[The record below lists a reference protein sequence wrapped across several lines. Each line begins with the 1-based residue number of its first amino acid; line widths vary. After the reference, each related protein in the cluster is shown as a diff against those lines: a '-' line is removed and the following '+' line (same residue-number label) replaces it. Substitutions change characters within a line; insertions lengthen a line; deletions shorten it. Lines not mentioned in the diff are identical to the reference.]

1 MSNIDKVIDY
11 AVSFSKK
18 ARDIDPKLAFA
29 IAKSDH
35 EDGTTS
41 LYLFGKGEGSDL
53 TAIKMA
59 EDSIPKLGVNIISIK
74 KTTYDSPIMEDD
86 VIFNYEV
93 EVVMDNTVVPE
104 GYKLSELG
112 EKIAGGGDEGTV
124 RSTPTGNKVVGSKYS
139 VTYYDYE
146 PEMVKENAEPQP
158 IVDKLVELLKGN
170 EHSIVQM
177 SNSNT
182 TKDNVSIKT
191 IHVYFDLETDDNGI
205 ILDSGASKVSDVA
218 ATILNDSHEVMSL
231 SYTIYRDRIQGIPN
245 HDTAYNVDLEAI
257 VSNDDSHTYVNKLSK
272 LHNRGGVT
280 DSGVQYTY
288 TEYDTESYGEPTKGD
303 DKPVKEDYEQFDV
316 PVSDTATVTPEPKPD
331 TTYKIADSMVVH
343 ISDTDTVTFTG
354 DEVSSIFYAN
364 GSVILT
370 SVSELALQHL
380 AKDQLVEL
388 FTTGAGE
395 SGVVNTGYIS
405 EIKTGENVTVITLV
419 DELPDSDKETS
430 PIESYAKGEPG
441 VEGKPVHLS
450 SEGTIQGKTIQLGNT
465 SISFGD
471 KTARITADKIIL
483 EGVTIVQEPHNGAD
497 NNSKDMSGTH
507 TLGELFEGLESK

>member
-41 LYLFGKGEGSDL
+41 LYLFGNGEGSDL

-74 KTTYDSPIMEDD
+74 KTTYDSPIKEDG
-86 VIFNYEV
+86 VTFNYEV

-205 ILDSGASKVSDVA
+205 ILDSGAPKVSDVA

-231 SYTIYRDRIQGIPN
+231 SYTIYRDRIRGIPN

-288 TEYDTESYGEPTKGD
+288 TEYDTESYGEPATGD
-303 DKPVKEDYEQFDV
+303 DNDEKEE
-316 PVSDTATVTPEPKPD
+316 PRITEPTTVPKPLPVTD
-331 TTYKIADSMVVH
+331 SVSYKVADSMVVH
-343 ISDTDTVTFTG
+343 ISDTYTATFIG
-354 DEVSSIFYAN
+354 DEVSAIFYAK

-370 SVSELALQHL
+370 SVLELALQNL
-380 AKDQLVEL
+380 AKDQLVEV
-388 FTTGAGE
+388 FTTGDEE
-395 SGVVNTGYIS
+395 SGVVTSGYIS
-405 EIKTGENVTVITLV
+405 EISTGENVTIITLV
-419 DELPDSDKETS
+419 DELPDLPDSDKETS

-441 VEGKPVHLS
+441 VEGKTVHLS
-450 SEGTIQGKTIQLGNT
+450 SNGTIQGKTIQLGNT

-471 KTARITADKIIL
+471 KTARITADKITL
-483 EGVTIVQEPHNGAD
+483 EGVTIEQEPHVD
-497 NNSKDMSGTH
+497 VKNNVTDMSGTH
-507 TLGELFEGLESK
+507 TLGELFEGLDGK